1 MYKSRPGQ
9 NKGEDYR
16 AREDREE
23 HDGVKREL
31 SGVESSTGRGRKDH
45 SRVEK
50 NRAVH
55 SRPQRG
61 TTQQN
66 RGIVFW
72 GSSSC
77 HKLRR
82 YLKAVSSGETNAKLQ
97 RGMNK
102 QTGVEMTSKEFTGT
116 DNKAVLP

>member
-16 AREDREE
+16 AREDRAE
-23 HDGVKREL
+23 HNGVKKEL
-31 SGVESSTGRGRKDH
+31 SRAESSTGHGRKDH
-45 SRVEK
+45 SRAEK

-55 SRPQRG
+55 SRPQQG
-61 TTQQN
+61 THEQS

-72 GSSSC
+72 GNSSC
-77 HKLRR
+77 YKLQC

-97 RGMNK
+97 KGVNN
-102 QTGVEMTSKEFTGT
+102 QTGVERTSKEFTGM
-116 DNKAVLP
+116 DNKALLP

>member
-9 NKGEDYR
+9 NKGEGYR
-16 AREDREE
+16 AREDRGE
-23 HDGVKREL
+23 HDGAKREL
-31 SGVESSTGRGRKDH
+31 SRIESSTGHRKDH

-61 TTQQN
+61 THQQN

-72 GSSSC
+72 GNSSC
-77 HKLRR
+77 HKLHC
-82 YLKAVSSGETNAKLQ
+82 YLKAVSSGKTNAKLQ
-97 RGMNK
+97 KGVNK
-102 QTGVEMTSKEFTGT
+102 QTGVEMTSKEFAGT
-116 DNKAVLP
+116 DNKASLP